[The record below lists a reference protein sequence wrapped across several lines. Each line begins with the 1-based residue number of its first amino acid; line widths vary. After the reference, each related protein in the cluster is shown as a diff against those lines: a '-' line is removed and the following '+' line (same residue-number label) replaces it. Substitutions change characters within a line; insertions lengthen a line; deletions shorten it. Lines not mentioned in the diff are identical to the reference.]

1 MGNNL
6 SRTNYIKIDA
16 KDIQETRL
24 NDYAELTSVARNSR
38 IEYVSDEY
46 YGKAENLLKQQNPDT
61 SHSLYQGL
69 FTIINFICENLNIN
83 ITV

>member
-16 KDIQETRL
+16 KDIKETRL
-24 NDYAELTSVARNSR
+24 DDYAELTSATRNSR

-69 FTIINFICENLNIN
+69 FIRVGFIYENL
-83 ITV
+83 